1 MSKSAPSFETIGIV
15 GAGAWGTA
23 LATVARRA
31 GCKVILQA
39 HEPEVAAEIN
49 RDHRNQLFLPDIAL
63 DPAIEAVT
71 DPRDAAVADAVLLVT
86 PAQHLRTVT
95 GALAAVWRP
104 GQPVVICSK
113 GIEQQSGALMS
124 EIVAETLPEAAVA
137 ILSGPTF
144 AAEVALGMPTAVSLA
159 AADVGLA
166 EALAGAIGSARFR
179 AYQSTD
185 PIGVQIG
192 GAVKNVMA
200 VACGIVEG
208 RALGDNAR
216 AALITRGLAEMV
228 RLVVAKGGQPE
239 TLMGLSGLGDLTLT
253 CTALQSRNYSL
264 GLALGK
270 DQLLAALM
278 GGRTTVAEGVFTAA
292 SVSALARRLD
302 IDLPICQAVDA
313 ILNHAADI
321 DATIEGLLARPV
333 KAEADLHTGP

>member
-1 MSKSAPSFETIGIV
+1 MSNSASTFETIGIA

-23 LATVARRA
+23 LATVAQRA

-39 HEPEVAAEIN
+39 HEPEVAEAIN
-49 RDHRNQLFLPDIAL
+49 RDHQNQTFLPDIAL
-63 DPAIEAVT
+63 DPAIKAVT
-71 DPRDAAVADAVLLVT
+71 DPRDAAQADAVLLVT
-86 PAQHLRTVT
+86 PAQHLRAVT
-95 GALAAVWRP
+95 QSLAAVWRK

-113 GIEQQSGALMS
+113 GIEQESGALMS
-124 EIVAETLPEAAVA
+124 EIIAETLPEATIA

-159 AADVGLA
+159 ATDAGLA

-179 AYQSTD
+179 AYHSTD

-216 AALITRGLAEMV
+216 AALITRGLAEMG
-228 RLVVAKGGQPE
+228 RLVAAKGGQPE

-253 CTALQSRNYSL
+253 CTGLQSRNYSL
-264 GLALGK
+264 GLALGQGQALA
-270 DQLLAALM
+270 DLL
-278 GGRTTVAEGVFTAA
+278 GGRKTVAEGVFTAA
-292 SVSALARRLD
+292 SVSDLARRLK
-302 IDLPICQAVDA
+302 IDLPICQAVDG
-313 ILNHAADI
+313 ILNHFADI

-333 KAEADLHTGP
+333 KAEAGDAG

>member
-1 MSKSAPSFETIGIV
+1 MINAATSFETIGIV

-23 LATVARRA
+23 LATVVRRA

-71 DPRDAAVADAVLLVT
+71 DPREATAADAILLVT
-86 PAQHLRTVT
+86 PAQHLRAVT
-95 GALAAVWRP
+95 GVLAAVWRK

-144 AAEVALGMPTAVSLA
+144 ATEVARDMPTAVSLA
-159 AADVGLA
+159 ASDAGLA
-166 EALAGAIGSARFR
+166 ESLAGAIGSARFR
-179 AYQSTD
+179 AYHSTD

-192 GAVKNVMA
+192 GAIKNVMA

-216 AALITRGLAEMV
+216 AALITRGLAEMG
-228 RLVVAKGGQPE
+228 RLVAAKGGQPE

-253 CTALQSRNYSL
+253 CTGLQSRNYSL
-264 GLALGK
+264 GLALG
-270 DQLLAALM
+270 QGQPLAALLD
-278 GGRTTVAEGVFTAA
+278 GRKTVAEGVFTAA
-292 SVSALARRLD
+292 SVGALAGRLD
-302 IDLPICQAVDA
+302 IDLPICQAVDG

-321 DATIEGLLARPV
+321 DAAIEELLARPV
-333 KAEADLHTGP
+333 KSEASDGG